1 MRIKRNRYIGIV
13 EEPEFGTTNILT
25 PAIYLDIASTSLDAP
40 SNPNLFYTGG
50 LGRGT
55 SKVVQGAYLPEG
67 DIQYAADLHSIGY
80 FFKWAL
86 GQYNFTEDIGE
97 PHEPHK
103 MNLHEFYRTE
113 YANLPSFQAAVGKDL
128 FEHIF
133 VGCSI
138 NSLTLE
144 TSNEFLNLTANV
156 VCKEDIIEETI
167 KDINLDM
174 LPQNMPIA
182 FHDVRAWIKGAE
194 ESAKIKS
201 LTLTINNNI
210 NPEDGMGIGSKYT
223 NRHIAGESNIDLSM
237 ELYFDD
243 IGKIKDLQRGRTFPV
258 EIHIHAEMDYLTIL
272 LPNCIYEVVN
282 QQPSGRDEIVQSV
295 ECKAL
300 MGTITLDDGSIVQND
315 ILVTLRNSQPA
326 Y

>member
-1 MRIKRNRYIGIV
+1 MRIKRNRYIGII
-13 EEPEFGTTNILT
+13 EETEFGATDILT

-40 SNPNLFYTGG
+40 SNSQLFYTGG

-55 SKVVQGAYLPEG
+55 SKVVHGAYMPDG

-80 FFKWAL
+80 FLKWAL

-97 PHEPHK
+97 PHEPDE

-113 YANLPSFQAAVGKDL
+113 YANLPSFQAQVGKDI

-133 VGCSI
+133 IGCTI

-144 TSNEFLNLTANV
+144 LSNEFLNVTANV
-156 VCKEDIIEETI
+156 VCKKDIIEETI

-182 FHDVRAWIKGAE
+182 FHQVRARIKNIDQSAE
-194 ESAKIKS
+194 IKS
-201 LTLTINNNI
+201 LTLTIENNI
-210 NPEDGMGIGSKYT
+210 NAEDGMGIGSRYT
-223 NRHIAGESNIDLSM
+223 NRHIAGESNINLSM
-237 ELYFDD
+237 EMYFDNID
-243 IGKIKDLQRGRTFPV
+243 KIEHLQLGQTFPV
-258 EIHIHAEMDYLTIL
+258 EITIFDGMDNLTIL

-300 MGTITLDDGSIVQND
+300 MGTITLYDGSIVQND
-315 ILVTLRNSQPA
+315 ILVTLRNRQSA